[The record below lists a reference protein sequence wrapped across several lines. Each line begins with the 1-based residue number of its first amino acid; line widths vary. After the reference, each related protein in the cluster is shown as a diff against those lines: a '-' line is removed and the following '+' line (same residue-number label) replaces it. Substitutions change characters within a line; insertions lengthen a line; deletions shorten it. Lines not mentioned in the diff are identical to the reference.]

1 MIKLLSTLALVFA
14 IVLFPPAVLAVVSN
28 NAVPGDL
35 TYPIKRGLEDIIYA
49 AFSVNRI
56 TKTWFAGARSDRRYQ
71 EVTVLATK
79 GGKIKQTLQDLVE
92 QTQVTADQISQV
104 TDPVEKEKLINQ
116 LSDSIAKYDAG
127 LAQIAGQIKQP
138 SATAPQQP
146 LPTSPALTSQPNA
159 IQPSGSVS
167 SPSDSEAQLPV
178 ATPRPVAV
186 LPQPTATPGSSTSPR
201 ATALPQPTN
210 APGASALPRA
220 TATPQPT
227 ATPGSST
234 SPRATAL
241 PIPQQP
247 TQAPQVSPTAVPA
260 TPRPTSTPAPSIIPS
275 PTPRPS
281 SGSGDNGED
290 IKRARE
296 ELERIKREAEEKRGK
311 RGNQNFGNNNENN
324 GNNRNEGSS
333 GDNENSGKNEN
344 DRNNDKGGKGKNN

>member
-201 ATALPQPTN
+201 ATALP
-210 APGASALPRA
+210 
-220 TATPQPT
+220 
-227 ATPGSST
+227 
-234 SPRATAL
+234 
-241 PIPQQP
+241 IPQQP